1 MPPGA
6 TAQPNAMTSPAS
18 ETPSRRD
25 LANAIRFLAIDAVQA
40 ANSGHPGM
48 PMGMADIAEVLWNDY
63 LQHNPANPAWAN
75 RDRFVLSNGHG
86 SMLHYEL
93 LHLAGYDLSIDDL
106 KQFRKLDSKTPGHPE
121 NFMTPG
127 VETTT
132 GPLGQGFANAV
143 GFALAE
149 KLLAQRFNRP
159 ELDIVEHRTWVFMGD
174 GCLMEGI
181 SHEAASLAG
190 TWGLYKLVAF
200 WDDNKISIDGNVEG
214 WFTDDTPARFE
225 AYGWRVIRGVDGHDP
240 VEIKQAID
248 TALKSSDKPTLI
260 CCHTTIGYGSPNKAG
275 KESSHGAALGPDEV
289 IATRAGLDWP
299 HPAFEIPQEL
309 YAGWRQG
316 EGAAREAKWN
326 ERFATYKASHASAAA
341 EFERRMAGALPDGFA
356 ASANAYIA
364 KLQADGPVVA
374 SRKASQMAIE
384 TYAPL
389 LPELVGG
396 SADLAHSNLT
406 LWKGSKS
413 VATDAADANYI
424 YFGVREFAMTAI
436 SNGLALHG
444 GFIPYDATFLVFSDY
459 ARNAVRM
466 SALMGARAIHVYTH
480 DSIGLGEDGPT
491 HQPIE
496 HLASLRYIPN
506 NDVWRPCD
514 AVESALAWKAAI
526 ERVDGPSCLVFSR
539 QNLPHQLRDERQLG
553 DIARGGYVLKDS
565 VGPPELI
572 MIATGSEVGLAMQ
585 AAEQLGDGV
594 RVVSMP
600 STDVFDRQ
608 DAAYREAVL
617 PNACR
622 KRVAIEAG
630 VTDFWRKYVGLD
642 GAVLGID
649 TYGAS
654 GPIEALMP
662 HFGFTVEHV
671 VEAARALG

>member
-1 MPPGA
+1 
-6 TAQPNAMTSPAS
+6 MT
-18 ETPSRRD
+18 TPSRRD

-63 LQHNPANPAWAN
+63 LQHNPANPTWFN

-86 SMLHYEL
+86 SMLHYAL
-93 LHLAGYDLSIDDL
+93 LHLSGYDLSIDDL
-106 KQFRKLDSKTPGHPE
+106 KAFRQLDSKTPGHPE

-159 ELDIVEHRTWVFMGD
+159 EHAVVDHRSWVFMGD

-190 TWGLYKLVAF
+190 TWGLHKLIAF

-240 VEIKQAID
+240 FEIKTAID
-248 TALKSSDKPTLI
+248 TALASDGRPTLI
-260 CCHTTIGYGSPNKAG
+260 CCRTTIGFGSPNKAG
-275 KESSHGAALGPDEV
+275 KESSHGAALGKDEV
-289 IATRAGLDWP
+289 AATRAALDWP
-299 HPAFEIPQEL
+299 HAPFEIPQALRDGWHAGNAGLVREDQWNRSFDAYAAQFPEL
-309 YAGWRQG
+309 AD
-316 EGAAREAKWN
+316 ELV
-326 ERFATYKASHASAAA
+326 
-341 EFERRMAGALPDGFA
+341 RRSKHALPDGFSDA
-356 ASANAYIA
+356 AMAYA
-364 KLQADGPVVA
+364 VKLQMDGPTVA

-384 TYAPL
+384 AFAPL

-406 LWKGSKS
+406 LWKGSIS
-413 VATDAADANYI
+413 VATDSASIESRDANYI

-466 SALMGARAIHVYTH
+466 SALMGARVIHVYTH

-496 HLASLRYIPN
+496 HLASLRYIPG

-526 ERVDGPSCLVFSR
+526 ERADGPSCLVFSR
-539 QNLPHQLRDERQLG
+539 QNLPHQLRDEGQLL

-565 VGPPELI
+565 IGVPELI
-572 MIATGSEVGLAMQ
+572 LIATGSEVGLATQ

-600 STDVFDRQ
+600 STNVFDRQ
-608 DAAYREAVL
+608 DPAYRESVL
-617 PNACR
+617 PKAVR

-630 VTDFWRKYVGLD
+630 VSDFWRKYVGLD
-642 GAVLGID
+642 GAVIGID

-671 VEAARALG
+671 VAAAKSL

>member
-1 MPPGA
+1 
-6 TAQPNAMTSPAS
+6 MT
-18 ETPSRRD
+18 TPSRRE
-25 LANAIRFLAIDAVQA
+25 LANAIRFLAMDAVQA

-63 LQHNPANPAWAN
+63 LSHNPNNPKWFN
-75 RDRFVLSNGHG
+75 RDRFLLSNGHG
-86 SMLHYEL
+86 SMLQYAL
-93 LHLAGYDLSIDDL
+93 LHLSGYDLPIEEL
-106 KQFRKLDSKTPGHPE
+106 KRFRQLESKTPGHPE

-149 KLLAQRFNRP
+149 KVLAQRFNRP
-159 ELDIVEHRTWVFMGD
+159 ELAIVDHRTWVFMGD

-190 TWGLYKLVAF
+190 TWGLGKLVAF
-200 WDDNKISIDGNVEG
+200 WDDNKISIDGNTDG

-225 AYGWRVIRGVDGHDP
+225 AYGWRVIRNVNGHDP
-240 VEIKQAID
+240 VEIKTAID
-248 TALKSSDKPTLI
+248 TAIGKDDKPTLI
-260 CCHTTIGYGSPNKAG
+260 CCRTEIGHGSPNKGG
-275 KESSHGAALGPDEV
+275 KESAHGAPLGADEIALV
-289 IATRAGLDWP
+289 RKQLDWP
-299 HPAFEIPQEL
+299 YEPFVIPQEI
-309 YAGWRQG
+309 YDGWRANNAGLVREDQWNTLFDAY
-316 EGAAREAKWN
+316 AARYPELAG
-326 ERFATYKASHASAAA
+326 ELTRRSHGELPEGFDAAA
-341 EFERRMAGALPDGFA
+341 D
-356 ASANAYIA
+356 AYIA
-364 KLQADGPVVA
+364 KLQADGLTIA

-384 TYAPL
+384 TFAPL
-389 LPELVGG
+389 LPELIGG

-413 VATDAADANYI
+413 VASDSPDANYI

-466 SALMGARAIHVYTH
+466 SALMGAHAIHVYTH

-496 HLASLRYIPN
+496 HLASLRYIPH

-514 AVESALAWKAAI
+514 AVESAVCWRVAI
-526 ERVDGPSCLVFSR
+526 ERRVGPSCLIFSR
-539 QNLPHQLRDERQLG
+539 QNLAHQARTDAQVAA
-553 DIARGGYVLKDS
+553 ISRGGYVLFDNGGRDS
-565 VGPPELI
+565 AGAPDVIL
-572 MIATGSEVGLAMQ
+572 IATGSEVGLAMQ
-585 AAEQLGDGV
+585 AAEKLGGHV

-600 STDVFDRQ
+600 STNTFDRQ
-608 DAAYREAVL
+608 SVEYRESVL
-617 PNACR
+617 PKACR
-622 KRVAIEAG
+622 KRVAVEAG

-642 GAVLGID
+642 GGVVGID
-649 TYGAS
+649 SFGAS
-654 GPIEALMP
+654 APIEALMP
-662 HFGFTVEHV
+662 HFGFTVDKV
-671 VEAARALG
+671 VEAVKALG